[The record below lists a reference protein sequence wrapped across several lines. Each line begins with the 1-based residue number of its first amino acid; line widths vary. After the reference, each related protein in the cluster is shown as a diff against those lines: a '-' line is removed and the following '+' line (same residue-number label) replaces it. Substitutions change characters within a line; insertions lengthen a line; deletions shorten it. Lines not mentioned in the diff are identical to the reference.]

1 MLALAGGG
9 ERGQKGDCMLLE
21 SLMSLA
27 TWARKAL
34 TQSQPPWQTPEPK
47 LLFHSLQGGLGFLWP
62 WDGS

>member
-9 ERGQKGDCMLLE
+9 ERGQKRDCTHLE
-21 SLMSLA
+21 SLISQA

-34 TQSQPPWQTPEPK
+34 TRSPMADARTQASV
-47 LLFHSLQGGLGFLWP
+47 SLVTGYVLRFLWP